1 MINNKQ
7 DDTPSVDQMKCS
19 GCERIYNSKYLEPY
33 VDDLMLRMFC
43 PLCLD
48 IKKSIDKHNEKL
60 RKEKI
65 RKNKS
70 KVPRVQ
76 NPEKGV

>member
-7 DDTPSVDQMKCS
+7 DDIPSVDQMACS
-19 GCERIYNSKYLEPY
+19 LCKGVYNSKYLEPY
-33 VDDLMLRMFC
+33 IDEMILRT
-43 PLCLD
+43 LCSMCLQ
-48 IKKSIDKHNEKL
+48 IKKDIDKHHEKL

-65 RKNKS
+65 RKDKP

-76 NPEKGV
+76 GPEKTV